1 MNLHASLVQEESK
14 RRDRQLSPKD
24 RWSLIQQAIV
34 WTDAQRPLSR
44 ATPQAC
50 KANEAK
56 HQSSSDAV
64 CDASFQ

>member
-1 MNLHASLVQEESK
+1 MNHHASLVQEESK
-14 RRDRQLSPKD
+14 KRDRQLKPEDCWK
-24 RWSLIQQAIV
+24 LIQQAII

-56 HQSSSDAV
+56 HRFS
-64 CDASFQ
+64 